1 MNNKNLFFF
10 LQKIDSYLN
19 LSKEIASLH
28 ITVPLNMLCL
38 NCDDVNQELSARAAR
53 LADRMIQYVVDQN
66 RDKNRGYEIRA
77 AFQAGVS
84 STSCQ
89 FSGLCTGLLSRKICY
104 FHAFFIVC
112 GQKETNIFIKYHSCL
127 SVLLHEAFLFF
138 CDKIFTSGDHFVII

>member
-1 MNNKNLFFF
+1 MNKKKSFFFF

-66 RDKNRGYEIRA
+66 RDKNRGYELNSVPFTFPIQIRA
-77 AFQAGVS
+77 A
-84 STSCQ
+84 
-89 FSGLCTGLLSRKICY
+89 I
-104 FHAFFIVC
+104 
-112 GQKETNIFIKYHSCL
+112 
-127 SVLLHEAFLFF
+127 
-138 CDKIFTSGDHFVII
+138 

>member
-1 MNNKNLFFF
+1 
-10 LQKIDSYLN
+10 
-19 LSKEIASLH
+19 
-28 ITVPLNMLCL
+28 MLCL

-104 FHAFFIVC
+104 FHAFFYSLRSKRDEHFHKISLLLKC
-112 GQKETNIFIKYHSCL
+112 FITR
-127 SVLLHEAFLFF
+127 SVFDFL
-138 CDKIFTSGDHFVII
+138 

>member
-1 MNNKNLFFF
+1 MLWIRTGTKIEGMNF
-10 LQKIDSYLN
+10 
-19 LSKEIASLH
+19 
-28 ITVPLNMLCL
+28 
-38 NCDDVNQELSARAAR
+38 
-53 LADRMIQYVVDQN
+53 IQFPFTFPIQ
-66 RDKNRGYEIRA
+66 IRA
-77 AFQAGVS
+77 TFQAGVS